1 MKNIVFELV
10 GLKRIECYE
19 SQKNT
24 IESISYDNPFVLD
37 HFNKCAQGYGEYGV
51 KINKRPIAKTN
62 IPPAP
67 PRCDD
72 IKIYN

>member
-37 HFNKCAQGYGEYGV
+37 HFNKCAQGYGSV
-51 KINKRPIAKTN
+51 A
-62 IPPAP
+62 IPFL
-67 PRCDD
+67 
-72 IKIYN
+72 